1 METFFR
7 LEIRANLSSSF
18 GSSSPEVMVLK
29 GEKSKGF

>member
-18 GSSSPEVMVLK
+18 GSSSPEMMVLK
-29 GEKSKGF
+29 GKSRL